1 MRLALLTLLIVAAP
15 VTAQVRQTVTLRG
28 FGNPAAG
35 PVVGPTQIVFQAVQI
50 EYALN
55 DLRLACDTL
64 NLPPAARLP
73 VNLAVNRMTQAV
85 QAFRAVVGGGAN
97 LARVLTAHAQMD
109 AVLDECSQFVETSS
123 AGSVVVGQALGRV
136 RFADDRLHA
145 LLGVNGP
152 AGGNNGRVVARLAS
166 SLEESVGE
174 LRAAINDAGILDR
187 GLSRQLLRLG
197 LQGRRVA
204 ALASGGATGQQLAA
218 EVAPAVAAWQSVT
231 PAVAAVAARS
241 VAVRLQAARVG
252 QLVTGLSQAVGGAGV
267 DPGFGVV
274 GPRSRAF
281 VIGAGE
287 GGGPRVRVLH
297 QLDGPSSDFFAYDPG
312 FRGGVRV
319 ALADLNGDGVP
330 DIVTAPGP
338 GMEPLIRVFDGRT
351 LNLLT
356 QFVAYDAPFDIGVN
370 VAAADLTPQGQ
381 AIVAVG
387 PGSGGPPHVKVF
399 DIAAGK
405 LLDEIHPYGRELRC
419 GARVALA
426 DADGDGTPDLITA
439 PGPAAGIGPQV
450 KVFNGK
456 NGQLMK
462 AFNAF
467 EEPSRGGLTV
477 AGVKRR
483 GNGRAEILV
492 GTDAGG
498 PARVR
503 VFDPLAGRLLA
514 ELTPYGNGFPGGVR
528 VAEFDVDGDGVP
540 DLVTAPGPGFP
551 DSTVRVFDGRT
562 RRPRGEFPAFERGF
576 RGGAF
581 VSGSGN

>member
-1 MRLALLTLLIVAAP
+1 MRLALFALLIAAAP
-15 VTAQVRQTVTLRG
+15 VTAQVRQPVTLRG

-35 PVVGPTQIVFQAVQI
+35 PAVGPTQLVLQAAQI
-50 EYALN
+50 EFALT
-55 DLRLACDTL
+55 DLRAACNTL

-73 VNLAVNRMTQAV
+73 INLAVNRMTQAV
-85 QAFRAVVGGGAN
+85 QAFRVIVGSGAN
-97 LARVLTAHAQMD
+97 PARVLTAHAQMD
-109 AVLDECSQFVETSS
+109 AVLDECSQFVETS
-123 AGSVVVGQALGRV
+123 AGGSVTVGQALGRL

-145 LLGVNGP
+145 LLGVNGT

-174 LRAAINDAGILDR
+174 LRAAIHDAGGVDR
-187 GLSRQLLRLG
+187 PLSRQLLRLG
-197 LQGRRVA
+197 LEGRRVA
-204 ALASGGATGQQLAA
+204 ALAGGNATAQQLAA

-231 PAVAAVAARS
+231 PAVAAIAARS

-267 DPGFGVV
+267 DPGFVVV

-287 GGGPRVRVLH
+287 GGGPHVRVLH

-338 GMEPLIRVFDGRT
+338 GMEALIRVFDGRT

-356 QFVAYDAPFDIGVN
+356 EFVAYDAPFDIGVN

-381 AIVAVG
+381 AIIAVG
-387 PGSGGPPHVKVF
+387 PGPGGPPHVKVF

-405 LLDEIHPYGRELRC
+405 LLDEIFPYGRELRC

-439 PGPAAGIGPQV
+439 PGPGEGIGPQV
-450 KVFNGK
+450 KVFNGTS
-456 NGQLMK
+456 GQVLK

-467 EEPSRGGLTV
+467 EEPWRGGLTV

-483 GNGRAEILV
+483 GNNRAEILV

-503 VFDPLAGRLLA
+503 VFDPLAGRQLA
-514 ELTPYGNGFPGGVR
+514 ELTPYGNDFRGGVR
-528 VAEFDVDGDGVP
+528 VAEFDVDGDGTP
-540 DLVTAPGPGFP
+540 DFVTAPGPGVL
-551 DSTVRVFDGRT
+551 DSTIRVFDGRT
-562 RRPRGEFPAFERGF
+562 RRLRGEFPAFERGF
-576 RGGAF
+576 HGGAF
-581 VSGSGN
+581 VCGCGD